1 MNSRVAVM
9 QALRSIKDPESEKD
23 IVSLNFIADVKIE
36 DANVTVQ
43 FRPDTMNSSLLD
55 QFTAEIKRAV
65 LEVEG
70 VQKVDVVIEQPD
82 HNEAVEAEQEFGG
95 VQDLNHVKKGH
106 CCNERKGRGWQIAG
120 KWPAGSDPSQK
131 RIPCGN
137 SGRGYHGSE
146 HPKNVL

>member
-43 FRPDTMNSSLLD
+43 FRPGTMNSSLLD

-65 LEVEG
+65 LEVDFHSYHLRKNILIKYPN
-70 VQKVDVVIEQPD
+70 VTFQYDSTCSQP
-82 HNEAVEAEQEFGG
+82 AKQ
-95 VQDLNHVKKGH
+95 LNPTRKKTLVPVPL
-106 CCNERKGRGWQIAG
+106 KI
-120 KWPAGSDPSQK
+120 PSQISQTK
-131 RIPCGN
+131 SCWSLHCRFLLSQSQTCYRN
-137 SGRGYHGSE
+137 
-146 HPKNVL
+146 